1 MSPLLFLHFGIQL
14 TDDLWRQAFV
24 FLTYWATR
32 SGTSPS
38 SAELSGPE
46 KVFKDVLSIRV
57 FQKLRT
63 LQRECTR
70 SSRSLSLCLGLSSW
84 S

>member
-1 MSPLLFLHFGIQL
+1 MLLLHLITKL
-14 TDDLWRQAFV
+14 MDDLWRQAFV
-24 FLTYWATR
+24 FLAYWATR

-38 SAELSGPE
+38 GAELSGPE
-46 KVFKDVLSIRV
+46 KVFKDVLSIHV